1 MKKVLVATCVM
12 AMTAFGITNA
22 SADPVSSARG
32 NAFGINLSLLG
43 EDILDREPEVTS
55 VLGDGLV
62 SDDVITPEVEPVTVA
77 GTGVVVANT
86 SVESNIIPFTFDGG
100 EALRGGDGESGS
112 GDDLLG
118 GIFDDLL
125 GGGGGDDGGGG
136 GGDDLL
142 GGILGGGGGDGGD
155 GGGSIL
161 GLNEGDATTV
171 EAQQLDGLTGGG
183 GDGGDEGLLGGDLL
197 GGLLDGGDEG
207 SEEIGADDEIII
219 PAVNALGFARIEDL
233 NLVTEDG
240 GNSVLGPLDNLEAE
254 VKSLLIEA
262 LLEVEAVT
270 AEAVAV
276 CVDNQVFFDTSSN
289 ILSVDNEPVSLID
302 DLTEAVSDITEDLG
316 LLEIATNEVGVT
328 DDGNGVFVNA
338 LRITLLDDT
347 LGGTGDGTGDGGGD
361 GLLGGLL
368 GDDGGDGGDTTGGA
382 TDGVTGGATDG
393 VTGGATDGVTGG
405 VTAQQ
410 LGGDDNGDGSGDD
423 SALELIVGHA
433 EVSGTVCAAQAPP
446 AGDVDPLPSA
456 GDGRT
461 LPVTGGGLGVL
472 PSILALG
479 LTGGA
484 LAAGRVALR
493 ARREHT
499 L

>member
-12 AMTAFGITNA
+12 AMAAFGITNA

-32 NAFGINLSLLG
+32 NAFGINVALSG
-43 EDILDREPEVTS
+43 DEIIEREPEVTS

-62 SDDVITPEVEPVTVA
+62 SDDVITPDVDPVTIA

-86 SVESNIIPFTFDGG
+86 SVESTITPFTFDGG
-100 EALRGGDGESGS
+100 EAIRGGDGSGGGGDS
-112 GDDLLG
+112 GDEGLLG

-125 GGGGGDDGGGG
+125 GSGDDGGGT
-136 GGDDLL
+136 L
-142 GGILGGGGGDGGD
+142 GGTLGGGDGG

-161 GLNEGDATTV
+161 GLSEGDAGEVKT
-171 EAQQLDGLTGGG
+171 QQLDGTLGGE
-183 GDGGDEGLLGGDLL
+183 GDDSEGTLGGLLGGDLL

-240 GNSVLGPLDNLEAE
+240 GDSLLGPLDSLETE

-262 LLEVEAVT
+262 LLEIEAVT

-289 ILSVDNEPVSLID
+289 IVSIDNEPVDLIN
-302 DLTEAVSDITEDLG
+302 DLLDSVSDVTEDLG
-316 LLEIATNEVGVT
+316 LLEIVTNEVGVT

-338 LRITLLDDT
+338 LRISLLDD
-347 LGGTGDGTGDGGGD
+347 LGGD
-361 GLLGGLL
+361 LLGG
-368 GDDGGDGGDTTGGA
+368 DEGGDI
-382 TDGVTGGATDG
+382 VP
-393 VTGGATDGVTGG
+393 
-405 VTAQQ
+405 QQ
-410 LGGDDNGDGSGDD
+410 ALGGGDDNGGDEPL
-423 SALELIVGHA
+423 LEAVIGHA
-433 EVSGTVCAAQAPP
+433 EVSGSVCAAQAQPP
-446 AGDVDPLPSA
+446 AGDVDPLPTA
-456 GDGRT
+456 GDDRT
-461 LPVTGGGLGVL
+461 LPVTGGGLGILPVVL
-472 PSILALG
+472 AVGLA
-479 LTGGA
+479 GGA
-484 LAAGRVALR
+484 VAAGRVALR